1 MFSVRTKLVLVAG
14 LVVVGAPARS
24 ATTAGVLTV
33 QATVVDACAVA
44 SSALAFG
51 VIDPA
56 VGTAS
61 RPSVGVNVTCT
72 QGTPFAVGLGD
83 GLNASAGQRRMRGA
97 LGANYIA
104 YDLFRDSAGTQRFG
118 DSVTTQRL
126 TGQVGLGALANSIS
140 VYGGIT
146 AGQSAPA
153 DSYSDTVPITIYY

>member
-1 MFSVRTKLVLVAG
+1 MFSVRTKLILVAG
-14 LVVVGAPARS
+14 LAMFGSPAMS
-24 ATTAGVLTV
+24 ATATGVLTV

-44 SSALAFG
+44 SNTLAFG
-51 VIDPA
+51 VINPA
-56 VGTAS
+56 VGTTS

-72 QGTPFAVGLGD
+72 QGTAFAVGLGD

-97 LGANYIA
+97 TGANYIA
-104 YDLFRDSAGTQRFG
+104 YDLYRDSAGTQRFG

-126 TGQVGLGALANSIS
+126 TGLVGLGAIANSVS
-140 VYGGIT
+140 VYGGIA